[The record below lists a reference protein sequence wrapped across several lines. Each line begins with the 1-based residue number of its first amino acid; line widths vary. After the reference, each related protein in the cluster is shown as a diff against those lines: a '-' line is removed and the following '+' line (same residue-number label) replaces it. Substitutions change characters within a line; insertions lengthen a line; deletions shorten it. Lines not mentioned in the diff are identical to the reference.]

1 MKWKKE
7 AKVLFLEAVP
17 GTALPDVLVRQ
28 LKESKDIDPLVIAF
42 FAFTLKIVSSL
53 FHTQPCLQGD
63 KFSDHD
69 WVMILIRIIKGYL
82 YSNGVGRSHGE
93 QQWSCWLTGELKA
106 VAQPQRP
113 STSGNPSETLDVLQV
128 AFHCSLY
135 MYSRVLRSCSL
146 YGSFLLCTSVFVP
159 FILAVLYTKAASQIS
174 YSRDVL
180 NFSLLPMPHFQLG
193 FPAIRQ
199 LEAYFPVPAVPVI
212 HQRLNF

>member
-7 AKVLFLEAVP
+7 AKVLFLKAVP

-28 LKESKDIDPLVIAF
+28 LKEFKDIDCLVIAF
-42 FAFTLKIVSSL
+42 FASTLKIVSSL

-93 QQWSCWLTGELKA
+93 QQRSRWLTGELKA
-106 VAQPQRP
+106 LAQLWCP
-113 STSGNPSETLDVLQV
+113 STWANPSEALDVLQV
-128 AFHCSLY
+128 SFHCSLY
-135 MYSRVLRSCSL
+135 TYSQVLRSCSL
-146 YGSFLLCTSVFVP
+146 YGSFLLYTSVFVP

-174 YSRDVL
+174 YSRRHAK
-180 NFSLLPMPHFQLG
+180 LLT
-193 FPAIRQ
+193 ASD
-199 LEAYFPVPAVPVI
+199 ATFPV
-212 HQRLNF
+212 RLSCH